1 MKKIPNVLI
10 SGWVGLLILT
20 ACSSQGESATPL
32 AIPTPQQ
39 ASVTKVSPLPTDVAP
54 GNSII
59 WQNLQVTMEQAEI
72 SGDFITEYGFTR
84 SPSAGEKFV
93 WVHVQLKN
101 MGQKQIDTPSPEHF
115 GVLYAA
121 TELKPT
127 YGHRKDYSDYTV
139 LDPVVFPNQVM
150 DAWLRFDIPV
160 NAELKD
166 LRFVFLP
173 ESSHVGV
180 SFSSPNYPYAE
191 DHPIYVWKCTP

>member
-1 MKKIPNVLI
+1 MI
-10 SGWVGLLILT
+10 
-20 ACSSQGESATPL
+20 ACSSQGESATVV
-32 AIPTPQQ
+32 AIPTLQQ
-39 ASVTKVSPLPTDVAP
+39 PSVTKVSPLPTDAAP

-72 SGDFITEYGFTR
+72 SGDFITEYGSTR

-127 YGHRKDYSDYTV
+127 YGHRKDHQDYTV
-139 LDPVVFPNQVM
+139 LEPVIFPNQEM

>member
-1 MKKIPNVLI
+1 
-10 SGWVGLLILT
+10 
-20 ACSSQGESATPL
+20 
-32 AIPTPQQ
+32 
-39 ASVTKVSPLPTDVAP
+39 
-54 GNSII
+54 
-59 WQNLQVTMEQAEI
+59 MEQAEI

-127 YGHRKDYSDYTV
+127 YGHRKDHQDYTV
-139 LDPVVFPNQVM
+139 LEPVIFPNQEM

-173 ESSHVGV
+173 ESSQVGV

-191 DHPIYVWKCTP
+191 DHPTYVWKCTP